1 MAVMRIFPHLLGC
14 RPRGDR
20 AYRPL
25 LALII
30 LIVVGALTAGWLTL
44 RYLSERFLD
53 GTSALLALGAVSAV
67 QKLDVLVGE
76 RFGDLQ
82 LMSANAASRSVDPH
96 ILNEYFRQVQEAYPL
111 YAWLG
116 KTDRVGRII
125 GSSDGRHLGRV
136 AVDSA
141 WYRAARDRR
150 AVAVQDAAPSLQ
162 VDGAMAVIL
171 SEPVWADDG
180 AFAGVLVAQVA
191 VWALEDAVAQ
201 VAVGLQAQLGSGY
214 RVEWQIVKQGGDVVS
229 DSILREEGRI
239 NLLQLGVSSA
249 RLVESIASGAV
260 QEYHPRRH
268 TEVITGYAQSR
279 VGQEAGGLGWAVLM
293 RVDRSEV
300 LAPIRRVL
308 LYLAVGGGAVLLPLV
323 GVLVWSTHRLTDAW
337 RLSVQ
342 RNDALLGLVEAAR
355 YLTSESKTETLL
367 QSLTEIGV
375 RLTGARYGAMGIFDE
390 SGARLTRFLT
400 FGMEGGEEAAIGTLP
415 TGQGVLGYLSKDDK
429 PLRIDDVP
437 RHPAAVG
444 FPPGHPPMTSFL
456 GISIR
461 VQGRLFGRLYLTD
474 KQNRSG
480 AVRSFSDVDE
490 QVISALAAQAG
501 AVIHNNMLLQNLA
514 MAESQHRLLLE
525 STGEGICGF
534 DREGLCIFA
543 NRAGSGLFGHETETL
558 RGQPFTQLFVMPE
571 SACAHRIRQGEA
583 CWSLKTFLRRKNGEL
598 VRIKL
603 TVSPMIDGEV
613 VAGTVAVFQDI
624 TEQVRAEE
632 ALMQASQELETRNVE
647 LAQAAREL
655 EVRNA
660 ELAHARDS
668 ALGAARAKSEFLA
681 VMSHEI
687 RTPMNGIIG
696 MTELLLDTPLTPEQR
711 DFAVTAQRSG
721 EHLLVMINDILDFSK
736 MEAGKV
742 VLESIPFDVRTT
754 VEEVLDLLAGP
765 AQGKQVELAGL
776 ISAEVPERVSGD
788 ACRFRQILVNLV
800 GNAVKFTQQGE
811 VLVRVSTVR
820 HSLSDVVLRI
830 EVSDTGIGISREA
843 RARLFQSFSQADSS
857 TTRQYGGTGLGLAIC
872 KQLVALMDG
881 DIGVES
887 EVGRGSRFWFTVRLD
902 ISPSPPSPSVAAAD
916 DLEGLRVCIIDDN
929 ATSRMVIHD
938 YATSWGMHCSHVQD
952 GAGALEVLRQA
963 VAQGRFFHLAIID
976 RGLLDVDGLELARL
990 IKAEPELASL
1000 PVVLLTALGQR
1011 GDAKAS
1017 EQIGVAAYL
1026 TKPVRRARLHQ
1037 CLLEVIGRDR
1047 REPRAGS
1054 VHNTIITRHSLAEEE
1069 GRRRPRLLV
1078 ADDNPVNQLVIVRLL
1093 ENLGCRVD
1101 VVNNGREAVSAVI
1114 RTAYDLVFMDCQM
1127 PEMDGFD
1134 ATRAIRMSE
1143 AEVALAGEALSGGT
1157 RPLRFRLP
1165 IIALTA
1171 NAMPDDRDAC
1181 LAAGMDEYLAK
1192 PARLDSLRACLLRWV
1207 GHSAPSAASS
1217 RPADGE

>member
-1 MAVMRIFPHLLGC
+1 MAVMQVSSHLPGC
-14 RPRGDR
+14 QARGDR
-20 AYRPL
+20 SYRSL

-30 LIVVGALTAGWLTL
+30 VIVVGALLAGWLTL
-44 RYLSERFLD
+44 RYLSGRLLD
-53 GTSALLALGAVSAV
+53 GTSELLALGAVSAV

-82 LMSANAASRSVDPH
+82 LMSGNVTSRSIDPH
-96 ILNEYFRQVQEAYPL
+96 ILNGYFRQVQAAYPL

-116 KTDRVGRII
+116 KADRTGRII
-125 GSSDGRHLGRV
+125 GSSDGRHLRSD
-136 AVDSA
+136 AADAA
-141 WYRAARDRR
+141 WYRAARDRG
-150 AVAVQDAAPSLQ
+150 AFAVQDAAPSLQ
-162 VDGAMAVIL
+162 MDGAMAVIF
-171 SEPVWADDG
+171 SAPVWTDG
-180 AFAGVLVAQVA
+180 GMFDGVIVAQVA

-214 RVEWQIVKQGGDVVS
+214 RVEWQIVKRGGDVIS
-229 DSILREEGRI
+229 DSILREEGRA
-239 NLLQLGVSSA
+239 NLLQLGVLSA
-249 RLVESIASGAV
+249 RLVESIASGSV

-279 VGQEAGGLGWAVLM
+279 AGQEAGGPGWAVLM
-293 RVDRSEV
+293 RVDRNE
-300 LAPIRRVL
+300 AIEPIRRVL
-308 LYLAVGGGAVLLPLV
+308 LFLAIGGGAVLLPLV
-323 GVLVWSTHRLTDAW
+323 GLLLWSTYRLTDEW

-355 YLTSESKTETLL
+355 YLTSEGKTDTLL

-375 RLTGARYGAMGIFDE
+375 RLTGARYGAMGVFDE
-390 SGARLTRFLT
+390 SGDRLTRFLT
-400 FGMEGGEEAAIGTLP
+400 FGMNADEEASIGALP
-415 TGQGVLGYLSKDDK
+415 DGHGVLGYLSKEDK

-480 AVRSFSDVDE
+480 VVRSFSDVDE

-501 AVIHNNMLLQNLA
+501 AVIHNNVLLQNLA

-534 DREGLCIFA
+534 DREGVCIFA
-543 NRAGSGLFGHETETL
+543 NHAGSGLFGHETEAL
-558 RGQPFTQLFVMPE
+558 RGQSFDQLFVMPE
-571 SACAHRIRQGEA
+571 NIYAQIIREGRTYRSMQT
-583 CWSLKTFLRRKNGEL
+583 LLRRKEGEL
-598 VRIKL
+598 VRIEL
-603 TVSPMIDGEV
+603 AVSPMIDGGSV
-613 VAGTVAVFQDI
+613 TGSVAVFQDI

-632 ALMQASQELETRNVE
+632 ALMQASQELEARNVE

-655 EVRNA
+655 EVRNI
-660 ELAHARDS
+660 ELAHARDR
-668 ALGAARAKSEFLA
+668 ALDAARAKSEFLA

-696 MTELLLDTPLTPEQR
+696 MTELLLDTPLTPDQR

-742 VLESIPFDVRTT
+742 VLESIPFDLRTT

-811 VLVRVSTVR
+811 VLVQVSTMQR
-820 HSLSDVVLRI
+820 SLSDVVLRI
-830 EVSDTGIGISREA
+830 EVSDTGIGISPEA
-843 RARLFQSFSQADSS
+843 HARLFQSFSQADSS

-872 KQLVALMDG
+872 RQLVALMNG

-887 EVGRGSRFWFTVRLD
+887 EVGRGSRFWFTVRLNV
-902 ISPSPPSPSVAAAD
+902 SPPPNPVMAVAG
-916 DLEGLRVCIIDDN
+916 DLEGIRVCIIDDN

-938 YATSWGMHCSHVQD
+938 YAMSWGMHCSHVQD
-952 GAGALEVLRQA
+952 GREALQILRQA
-963 VAQGRFFHLAIID
+963 AAQGRPFQLAIID
-976 RGLLDVDGLELARL
+976 RGLLDVDGMELARV
-990 IKAEPELASL
+990 IKADPRLASL
-1000 PVVLLTALGQR
+1000 PVIILTALGQR

-1047 REPRAGS
+1047 REPGGGA
-1054 VHNTIITRHSLAEEE
+1054 VHNTIITQHSLAEAE

-1127 PEMDGFD
+1127 PEMDGFE

-1143 AEVALAGEALSGGT
+1143 AAAGLAGTAVARETGS
-1157 RPLRFRLP
+1157 LRFRLP

-1171 NAMPDDRDAC
+1171 NAMSDDRDAC
-1181 LAAGMDEYLAK
+1181 LAAGMDEHLTK

-1207 GHSAPSAASS
+1207 GHSAPSSASS
-1217 RPADGE
+1217 YPTGREE